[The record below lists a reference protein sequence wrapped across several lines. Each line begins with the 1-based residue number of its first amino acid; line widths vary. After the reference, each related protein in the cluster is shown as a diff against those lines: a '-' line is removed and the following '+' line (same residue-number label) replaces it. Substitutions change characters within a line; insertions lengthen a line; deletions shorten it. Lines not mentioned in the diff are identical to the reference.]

1 MHVFNGCTD
10 FLVHIIELLRFY
22 AKFEIDSNMLR
33 LTLRANSYVQK
44 ELQKS
49 FAFDKDDNIHK

>member
-22 AKFEIDSNMLR
+22 AKFEIDKTI
-33 LTLRANSYVQK
+33 LTCL
-44 ELQKS
+44 
-49 FAFDKDDNIHK
+49 D